1 MDGMW
6 IQAWEFLLTVGVG
19 LVLAV
24 IFHFHQNS
32 IKHFPVRGVWL
43 WLLDLGVWLV
53 VIPLVFAGLLAI
65 NQGEVRFHVFLAL
78 LTGGGLYV
86 VYLKPKLNRSIELA
100 ALYSV
105 KSIRAVLSAL
115 LFPWRLFKSRTGNPP
130 GAGDDE

>member
-1 MDGMW
+1 MW

-19 LVLAV
+19 LILAV
-24 IFHFHQNS
+24 IFHFHQN
-32 IKHFPVRGVWL
+32 IIRHFPVRGVWL
-43 WLLDLGVWLV
+43 WLFDLGVWLV

-86 VYLKPKLNRSIELA
+86 VYLRPKLNHSMELA
-100 ALYSV
+100 ALYTV
-105 KSIRAVLSAL
+105 KSIRAVLSVL
-115 LFPWRLFKSRTGNPP
+115 LIPWRLLKSRTDNPP